1 MSQVFYHISI
11 ENDEKNQKIFIAIDN
26 GVISIWKYS
35 DLSAWS
41 DKFFDFVLSVIKEKV
56 YLILEKYKAELV

>member
-1 MSQVFYHISI
+1 MSQIFYHISI

-35 DLSAWS
+35 DLSVWS
-41 DKFFDFVLSVIKEKV
+41 DKFFDFVLSVIKEKI